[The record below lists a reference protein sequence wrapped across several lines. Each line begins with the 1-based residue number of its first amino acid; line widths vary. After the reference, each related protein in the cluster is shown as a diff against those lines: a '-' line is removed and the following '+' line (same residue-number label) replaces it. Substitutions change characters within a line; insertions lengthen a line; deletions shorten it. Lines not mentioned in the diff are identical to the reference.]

1 MDPLKALRLY
11 CQKNF
16 PEPSKG
22 RKLLTSLCAMYLILL
37 DLFSNINPG
46 DKLYVTVFRLLFFS
60 SMEKFGLN
68 SVAQTYHFHAGRS
81 LGAEMTKEKVV
92 RTVDD
97 IFRAFFKY
105 KLGLVDI
112 VKENTNTTVINI
124 YEYISCSGL
133 LNIGKP
139 VCFFEARV
147 LSSILEHFMGKIL

>member
-1 MDPLKALRLY
+1 
-11 CQKNF
+11 
-16 PEPSKG
+16 
-22 RKLLTSLCAMYLILL
+22 
-37 DLFSNINPG
+37 
-46 DKLYVTVFRLLFFS
+46 
-60 SMEKFGLN
+60 MEKFGLN

-139 VCFFEARV
+139 VCFFEAGV
-147 LSSILEHFMGKIL
+147 LSSILEHLIGRNTIKEVDCWALGGTKCTFEIYFS

>member
-1 MDPLKALRLY
+1 
-11 CQKNF
+11 
-16 PEPSKG
+16 
-22 RKLLTSLCAMYLILL
+22 
-37 DLFSNINPG
+37 
-46 DKLYVTVFRLLFFS
+46 
-60 SMEKFGLN
+60 MEKFGLN

-124 YEYISCSGL
+124 YECISCSGL
-133 LNIGKP
+133 LNISKP
-139 VCFFEARV
+139 VCFFKAGV
-147 LSSILEHFMGKIL
+147 LSSILEHLIGRNTVKEVNCWVLGGTKCTFEIYFS